1 MISDGGKGVYSDEEL
16 LYGIRLF
23 FCQYMH
29 SESLIEILAS
39 RDADNLNLLYYRC
52 PICTKCYWV
61 QKEEINRVNISLLNY
76 DQDAD
81 VISHESSNGIMH
93 DSDSCR

>member
-29 SESLIEILAS
+29 SESLTKIL
-39 RDADNLNLLYYRC
+39 
-52 PICTKCYWV
+52 V
-61 QKEEINRVNISLLNY
+61 
-76 DQDAD
+76 
-81 VISHESSNGIMH
+81 H
-93 DSDSCR
+93 